1 WRLHCCWVRVW
12 RSCAN
17 TARGSRRS
25 RQNGCAPP
33 PNAGSDR
40 TAWSRRS
47 YAAPGR
53 HADVLRASQRRR
65 IFPTSSNSN
74 GALMAETSTI
84 RLDRESDGIAI
95 ITVNRPDKL
104 NALNADTVSQLDRA
118 VRDVRDDDSV
128 RVVIV
133 TGSGEKAFVAGADI
147 GELSRMGPID
157 GVQVS
162 RAGQT
167 TFRMIETLPKPVI
180 AAVNGF
186 ALGGGLELAL
196 ACHMRIASSRAKF
209 GLPEVKLGIIP
220 GYGGTIRLP
229 RLVGRGRALELMLT
243 GEMIDAEEAYRI
255 GLVNRIAEPAALLDT
270 TRELARKIIAN
281 GPIAIALALESVD
294 RGMSTTIDDALVL
307 ESNLFGLLASTE
319 DMREGMSAFLE
330 KRKAE
335 FRGR

>member
-1 WRLHCCWVRVW
+1 
-12 RSCAN
+12 
-17 TARGSRRS
+17 
-25 RQNGCAPP
+25 
-33 PNAGSDR
+33 
-40 TAWSRRS
+40 
-47 YAAPGR
+47 
-53 HADVLRASQRRR
+53 
-65 IFPTSSNSN
+65 
-74 GALMAETSTI
+74 MAETSTI
-84 RLDRESDGIAI
+84 RLERESDGIAI

-104 NALNADTVSQLDRA
+104 NALNADTVSQLDRT